1 MDRRSFLGLAAVP
14 LAPAFSHAAKAV
26 SGLRGSLDASQLGV
40 RPGSASDQAKI
51 LQRAVNEAAGQKRP
65 LFLPPGRYIVSSL
78 TLPAN
83 SSLIGV
89 PGTTQI
95 VHAGTGPVLS
105 SSGTRN
111 VSLEGLVI
119 DGSIGVIPEPFGGL
133 VQFTDVALMRISGCE
148 IIDSR
153 KSAITLSGCGGW
165 IKDNVISGAL
175 DYAVYCLDAA
185 GLSIQDNEVTDCA
198 DGGILVHRR
207 KPGEDGTIVSG
218 NRVQRIG
225 ARSGGTGPWGNGIN
239 VFQGHSVIVANNRV
253 SDCAF
258 SAIRSNGGSNLQII
272 GNNCL
277 RSGETALYSEFTF
290 QGAII
295 ANNVVD
301 GAAHGISIANSNEDG
316 RMAVC
321 TGNLVRNIYTKGPY
335 PPQAPGFGTGI
346 WVEAETAVTGNV
358 IERAPLFGLAL
369 GWGPFLRNVSATG
382 NIIRNAGV
390 GIAVTV
396 VEGAGKAVISNNIIS
411 DTPRGAIVGFRWS
424 DRVTK
429 DLAITGAKD
438 WPHLS
443 LSNNL

>member
-1 MDRRSFLGLAAVP
+1 MDRRSFLGLTTLP
-14 LAPAFSHAAKAV
+14 LAPALAFGAAPV
-26 SGLRGSLDASQLGV
+26 TGLRGSLDATTFGA
-40 RPGSASDQAKI
+40 RTGSASDQAKV
-51 LQRAVNEAAGQKRP
+51 LQRAINDAANQKRP
-65 LFLPPGRYIVSSL
+65 LFLPPGRYLSSPL
-78 TLPAN
+78 FLPPN

-89 PGTTQI
+89 PGATHL

-105 SSGTRN
+105 SRGTRN

-133 VQFTDVALMRISGCE
+133 VQFSDVTLLRITDCE

-153 KSAITLSGCGGW
+153 KSAISLSGCGGW
-165 IKDNVISGAL
+165 IKDNVISGAQ
-175 DYAVYCLDAA
+175 DYAIYCLDAA

-239 VFQGHSVIVANNRV
+239 VFQGHSVVVANNRV

-290 QGAII
+290 QGAVI

-301 GAAHGISIANSNEDG
+301 GAAHGISIANSNENG

-321 TGNLVRNIYTKGPY
+321 AGNLVRNIYTKGPY
-335 PPQAPGFGTGI
+335 KPQAPGFGTGI
-346 WVEAETAVTGNV
+346 WVESETAVTGNV
-358 IERAPLFGLAL
+358 VERAPLFGLAL

-382 NIIRNAGV
+382 NVIRNAGV

-396 VEGAGKAVISNNIIS
+396 VEGAGKAIISNNIIS
-411 DTPRGAIVGFRWS
+411 ETPRGAIVGFRWS

-429 DLAITGAKD
+429 DLAITGAD
-438 WPHLS
+438 AWPHLTVAG
-443 LSNNL
+443 NL